1 MRDLLV
7 SANKDLLHQITTTQ
21 ELLGAATVPAEL
33 TRYRSDIER
42 ICDQLRLGV
51 QRSLKDLQY
60 NLPDTFPLV
69 LQQTQQWTSVFELV
83 NTRLVGPVIRSKPE
97 DRIALILLRWLHDE
111 HPKAAGRS
119 FAVSDGGFAIYP
131 TADWP
136 ILYFLPS
143 SRQRTLHYLPLLL
156 HEFGHLLYVLCE
168 REMDELVADFQI
180 VVSDALAPM
189 TVRHRAGA
197 DANDGFRN
205 QAVLAWY
212 EWVQEFFCDAVG
224 LVLGGPC
231 FLKAFW
237 NYFRTRS
244 IDEFYLPRNKQLAS
258 RHPVTWLR
266 IRMLVDRAKKLGLA
280 AEAEEIE
287 QGWHVTA
294 KTLGVRE
301 EYEGMWT
308 EEFFI
313 PLRKTLDDML
323 EESSPRKF
331 STEDLKPF
339 AQTGSLLAL
348 LHEAWAAFESNP
360 ASFRAWEKGMI
371 ELLLCSK

>member
-7 SANKDLLHQITTTQ
+7 SANKELLHQITTTQ
-21 ELLGAATVPAEL
+21 DLLGAAAVLAEL
-33 TRYRSDIER
+33 TRYRSDIVR
-42 ICDQLRLGV
+42 LCDHLRLSV
-51 QRSLKDLQY
+51 LRSLKDLQY
-60 NLPDTFPLV
+60 NLPDTFPLI
-69 LQQTQQWTSVFELV
+69 LQQTQQWSSVFELI

-97 DRIALILLRWLHDE
+97 DRIALIFLRWLHDE
-111 HPKAAGRS
+111 HSKAAGRS

-143 SRQRTLHYLPLLL
+143 SRQRTLHYLPLLI
-156 HEFGHLLYVLCE
+156 HEFGHLLYILHE

-197 DANDGFRN
+197 DAQDDFRM

-212 EWVQEFFCDAVG
+212 EWVQEFFCDSVG
-224 LVLGGPC
+224 LTLGGPC

-244 IDEFYLPRNKQLAS
+244 VDEFYLPRNKQLAS

-266 IRMLVDRAKKLGLA
+266 IRMLVDRAKKLGLTGIA
-280 AEAEEIE
+280 DEIE
-287 QGWHVTA
+287 EGWHITA

-301 EYEGMWT
+301 EYEGMWA
-308 EEFFI
+308 EDFFV
-313 PLRKTLDDML
+313 PLRKTVDDML
-323 EESSPRKF
+323 KESSPRKF
-331 STEDLKPF
+331 SDNDLKPC
-339 AQTGSLLAL
+339 AEIGNLLAL
-348 LHEAWAAFESNP
+348 LYESWEAFESNP
-360 ASFRAWEKGMI
+360 ASYRGWEKVMI
-371 ELLLCSK
+371 DVLLRSR

>member
-7 SANKDLLHQITTTQ
+7 AANKDLLHQITTTQ
-21 ELLGAATVPAEL
+21 ELLGAAAVPAEL

-51 QRSLKDLQY
+51 LRSLKDLQY
-60 NLPDTFPLV
+60 NLPDTFGLI
-69 LQQTQQWTSVFELV
+69 LQQTQQWTSAFELV
-83 NTRLVGPVIRSKPE
+83 NTRLVGPVIRSKQE

-119 FAVSDGGFAIYP
+119 FAVSDGGFAVYP

-143 SRQRTLHYLPLLL
+143 SRQRTFHYLPLLF
-156 HEFGHLLYVLCE
+156 HEFGHLLHVLFE
-168 REMDELVADFQI
+168 PEMDELVADFQT

-197 DANDGFRN
+197 DAQDAFRK

-224 LVLGGPC
+224 LTLGGPC

-244 IDEFYLPRNKQLAS
+244 VDEFYLPRNKQLAS

-266 IRMLVDRAKKLGLA
+266 VRMLVDRARKFGLTA
-280 AEAEEIE
+280 VADEIE
-287 QGWHVTA
+287 EGWHETA

-301 EYEGMWT
+301 EYEGMWS
-308 EEFFI
+308 EEFFA

-323 EESSPRKF
+323 EEASPRKF
-331 STEDLKPF
+331 TDDDLKPY
-339 AQTGSLLAL
+339 ARTGSLLAL
-348 LHEAWAAFESNP
+348 LHESWQAFDSNP
-360 ASFRAWEKGMI
+360 AGYRAWEKGMI
-371 ELLLCSK
+371 DVLLRSR

>member
-21 ELLGAATVPAEL
+21 ELLGAATVPGEL

-51 QRSLKDLQY
+51 LRSLKDLQY
-60 NLPDTFPLV
+60 NLPDTFALI
-69 LQQTQQWTSVFELV
+69 LQQTQQWTSVFELI
-83 NTRLVGPVIRSKPE
+83 NTRLVGPVIRSRPE
-97 DRIALILLRWLHDE
+97 DRIALIFLRWLHDE
-111 HPKAAGRS
+111 HPSAAGRS

-143 SRQRTLHYLPLLL
+143 SRQRTFHYLPLLF

-168 REMDELVADFQI
+168 REMDDLVADFQT

-197 DANDGFRN
+197 DVQDAFRK

-224 LVLGGPC
+224 LTIGGPC

-244 IDEFYLPRNKQLAS
+244 VDEFYLPRNKQLAS

-266 IRMLVDRAKKLGLA
+266 IRMLADRARKFGLTR
-280 AEAEEIE
+280 EADEIE
-287 QGWHVTA
+287 EGWHVTA

-308 EEFFI
+308 EEFFV

-331 STEDLKPF
+331 SGDDLKPY
-339 AQTGSLLAL
+339 AETGSLLAL
-348 LHEAWAAFESNP
+348 LQESWRTFESNP
-360 ASFRAWEKGMI
+360 AGYRAWEKGMI
-371 ELLLCSK
+371 DLLLRSK

>member
-7 SANKDLLHQITTTQ
+7 SANKDLLHQIMTTQ
-21 ELLGAATVPAEL
+21 ELLGAASVSAEL

-42 ICDQLRLGV
+42 ICEHLRLSV
-51 QRSLKDLQY
+51 LRSLKDLQY
-60 NLPDTFPLV
+60 NLPDTFPFI
-69 LQQTQQWTSVFELV
+69 LQQAQQWTTVFELI

-97 DRIALILLRWLHDE
+97 DRIALIVLRWLHDE

-136 ILYFLPS
+136 VLYFLPS
-143 SRQRTLHYLPLLL
+143 SRQRTLHYLPLMF
-156 HEFGHLLYVLCE
+156 HEFGHLLYVLCL

-180 VVSDALAPM
+180 IVSDALAPM
-189 TVRHRAGA
+189 TVRHRSGR
-197 DANDGFRN
+197 DASDDFRK

-224 LVLGGPC
+224 LTIGGPC

-237 NYFRTRS
+237 NYFRSRS
-244 IDEFYLPRNKQLAS
+244 VDEFYLPRNKQLVS

-280 AEAEEIE
+280 EIADE
-287 QGWHVTA
+287 IDQGWHITA

-301 EYEGMWT
+301 EYEGMW
-308 EEFFI
+308 EEDFFSS
-313 PLRKTLDDML
+313 LRKTIDDML
-323 EESSPRKF
+323 EEASPRTFTTDDFK
-331 STEDLKPF
+331 SYEE
-339 AQTGSLLAL
+339 TGSLLSML
-348 LHEAWAAFESNP
+348 NKAWQAFEANP
-360 ASFRAWEKGMI
+360 GTYRAWEKGMI
-371 ELLLCSK
+371 DFLLKSR